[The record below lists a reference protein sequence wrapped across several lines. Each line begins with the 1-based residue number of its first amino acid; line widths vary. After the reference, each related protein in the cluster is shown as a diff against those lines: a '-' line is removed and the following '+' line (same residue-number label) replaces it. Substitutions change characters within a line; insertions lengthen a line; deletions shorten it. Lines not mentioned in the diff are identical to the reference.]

1 MILALL
7 LATVQVDP
15 YQDEVYSEPPP
26 AVAQTMQQQAPAQ
39 AEPSKREIKQMAKR
53 LKELGELYKVMGHC
67 TGLMSP
73 GDVEGIMRQAYSDP
87 RAAGYLMGKYEEGF
101 LRPKNDKWCLKELG
115 PGAQE
120 TPETQDY

>member
-1 MILALL
+1 MFLALL
-7 LATVQVDP
+7 LSAAQIDA
-15 YQDEVYSEPPP
+15 YQGDVYNEAPP
-26 AVAQTMQQQAPAQ
+26 MQAPMVQMQ
-39 AEPSKREIKQMAKR
+39 ALEQNEPSKREIKQMAKR

-67 TGLMSP
+67 TVLMSP

-101 LRPKNDKWCLKELG
+101 LHPKNDKWCLKELG

-120 TPETQDY
+120 TPDTQEY

>member
-7 LATVQVDP
+7 LAVAQIEP
-15 YQDEVYSEPPP
+15 SQDEIYNEPPSQS
-26 AVAQTMQQQAPAQ
+26 VQMVQQQMPAQ
-39 AEPSKREIKQMAKR
+39 NEPSKREIKQMAKR
-53 LKELGELYKVMGHC
+53 LKKLGDLYKIMGHC
-67 TGLMSP
+67 TGIMSP

-101 LRPKNDKWCLKELG
+101 VHPKNDKWCLEKLG

-120 TPETQDY
+120 VPESQEE